1 MFETDPLTVRE
12 PGGIPGGG
20 TSAATEARL
29 MGSGVSAGAMPCN
42 HELGGIPGG
51 ETPPSTAGG
60 TPAATEARLMGSPLP
75 FIERISDLGPG
86 RVVRLRLGIRGVV
99 QGIGFRPFVYRLA
112 ARLGLSGWVGNDRR
126 GVVLEVEGPADAVVS
141 FRDLLATEAP
151 PHSRIQA
158 VTPSWIPLC
167 GTRGFR
173 IRPSQTGPS
182 EAGASFAV
190 PDIATCP
197 ECLAEIRDPTNRR
210 YRYPFTNCTH
220 CGPRYSILEALPYD
234 RERTSMRVFR
244 MCARCQAEY
253 DDPADR
259 RFHAQPN
266 ACPEC
271 GPHLEYRLPS
281 GKTVATRDA
290 ALGSAA
296 SALRAGQV
304 VAVKGIGGFHLWV
317 AAHDAAA
324 VDRLRQ
330 RKHRR
335 TKPFA
340 LMFSSMDKVRE
351 VCDVTLQEQRLLE
364 SAEAP
369 IVLVRRR
376 GLSRALDCGE
386 GGPVAGVAP
395 GNPNLGVLL
404 PYAPLHHLLL
414 DELGF
419 AVVATSGNRDDE
431 PICTDEAEALDRLQ
445 GIADGFLV
453 HDRPIVRPVDDSMV
467 RVIDGRAMVLRRAR
481 GYAPLAIELEGF
493 LGGAIGGN
501 DRCWNERLTADAL
514 GDGEGLRFGVRVRG
528 EGGLLGC
535 ALMDTDLLK
544 DLEPE
549 IPGGGTPPSTAGG
562 TPAATEAGFKGRC
575 VLGVGAQL
583 KSAVAVSD
591 GAQVYVGQH
600 VGNLETP
607 LAQAGFRASVAD
619 LGRLFDVRPT
629 VVAVDGHPDY
639 ASTQWGCRL
648 GLPVVKV
655 QHHVA
660 HVLACMAENG
670 TPPPV
675 LGVVWDGTGDGMD
688 GTVWGG
694 EFLWVTRSG
703 IRRVARLRPFRLP
716 GGEAAVRE
724 PRRTAL
730 AALFEACGTEVFR
743 NSARLLPGVFSA
755 RELALLEPM
764 IVRGVRSPMTS
775 SAGRLFDAVASLLG
789 LRQRSGFEGDAAMA
803 LEFAADGEW
812 AGTIYDFER
821 VPWRGG
827 GAGEGRFELDWT
839 PMVRGMIADLDR
851 GRSMAAMAV
860 DFHETLA
867 AMIVSVA
874 RDVGERR
881 VALSGG
887 CFQNR
892 RLTEAVLRR
901 LREAGLWPLWHER
914 IPPND
919 GGIALGQVVAVLGE
933 EE

>member
-1 MFETDPLTVRE
+1 V
-12 PGGIPGGG
+12 
-20 TSAATEARL
+20 
-29 MGSGVSAGAMPCN
+29 AG
-42 HELGGIPGG
+42 
-51 ETPPSTAGG
+51 
-60 TPAATEARLMGSPLP
+60 
-75 FIERISDLGPG
+75 IERLSDSVLG

-112 ARLGLSGWVGNDRR
+112 TGLGLSGWVGNDRG
-126 GVVLEVEGPADAVVS
+126 GVVLEVEGPSDAVTS
-141 FRDLLATEAP
+141 FRELLATESP

-158 VTPSWIPLC
+158 VDLMWIPPC
-167 GTRGFR
+167 GTRGFQ
-173 IRPSQTGPS
+173 IRPSTTEGG
-182 EAGASFAV
+182 EEGGSFVV
-190 PDIATCP
+190 PDMATCP
-197 ECLAEIRDPTNRR
+197 ECLAEIRDPENRR

-220 CGPRYSILEALPYD
+220 CGPRYSILQALPYD
-234 RERTSMRVFR
+234 RERTSMRAFR

-253 DDPADR
+253 DNPADR

-266 ACPEC
+266 ACPDC
-271 GPHLEYRLPS
+271 GPRMEYRLPS
-281 GKTVATRDA
+281 GETLATHEA
-290 ALGSAA
+290 ALCSAV

-340 LMFSSMDKVRE
+340 LMFSSMSKVRE
-351 VCDVTLQEQRLLE
+351 VCDVTLQEERLLE
-364 SAEAP
+364 SSEAP
-369 IVLVRRR
+369 IVLVRRKR
-376 GLSRALDCGE
+376 VGQELDCGE
-386 GGPVAGVAP
+386 RFPVESVAP

-419 AVVATSGNRDDE
+419 AVVATSGNRGDE
-431 PICTDEAEALDRLQ
+431 PICTDEAEAMERLR

-453 HDRPIVRPVDDSMV
+453 HDRPIVRSVDDSIV
-467 RVIDGRAMVLRRAR
+467 RVIDGRSMVLRRAR
-481 GYAPLAIELEGF
+481 GYAPLSIGLEGF
-493 LGGAIGGN
+493 LGGAMGGR
-501 DRCWNERLTADAL
+501 DLSRDEVLTADEQ
-514 GDGEGLRFGVRVRG
+514 GEEEGLRLGVRVGVRG
-528 EGGLLGC
+528 EGRLLINN
-535 ALMDTDLLK
+535 DLLTA
-544 DLEPE
+544 DEPGN
-549 IPGGGTPPSTAGG
+549 PGGETPPSTAGG
-562 TPAATEAGFKGRC
+562 TPAATGVRLVGRC
-575 VLGVGAQL
+575 VLGVGAQM
-583 KSAVAVSD
+583 KSAVAVSE

-600 VGNLETP
+600 LGNLETP
-607 LAQAGFRASVAD
+607 QAQAGFRAAVAD
-619 LGRLFDVRPT
+619 LGRLFDVRPS

-639 ASTQWGCRL
+639 ASTQLGRRM
-648 GLPVVKV
+648 GLPVVEV

-694 EFLWVTRSG
+694 EFLRVTRSG

-730 AALFEACGTEVFR
+730 AVLFEAWGPEVFR
-743 NSARLLPGVFSA
+743 NSARLLAGGFSA

-764 IVRGVRSPMTS
+764 IVRGVQSPMTS

-789 LRQRSGFEGDAAMA
+789 LRQRSDFEGDAAMA
-803 LEFAADGEW
+803 LEFAAEGDWG
-812 AGTIYDFER
+812 GTMYDFER
-821 VPWRGG
+821 VPWQGG
-827 GAGEGRFELDWT
+827 GDEEGRFELDWT
-839 PMVRGMIADLDR
+839 PMVRGMVADRDR
-851 GRSMAAMAV
+851 GRSVAAMAV

-874 RDVGERR
+874 RDVGEPR

-892 RLTEAVLRR
+892 RLAEAVLRR
-901 LREAGLWPLWHER
+901 LREAAFRPLWHER

-919 GGIALGQVVAVLGE
+919 GGIALGQVVAVLAE
-933 EE
+933 QE